1 MCRDKKNEN
10 LQCKGEK
17 KIPEGAAGPQPSH
30 QKTDELILTLEGGS
44 VGWMKLL
51 VLEGRARRAVRS
63 VVVNWEATEVHRLVT
78 MNITGGETGF
88 PAVFT
93 AV

>member
-30 QKTDELILTLEGGS
+30 QKTDELILTLEGG
-44 VGWMKLL
+44 MMLL
-51 VLEGRARRAVRS
+51 LLEGRARRAVRS

>member
-1 MCRDKKNEN
+1 VCRDKKNEN

-30 QKTDELILTLEGGS
+30 QKTDELILTLEGG
-44 VGWMKLL
+44 MMLL

-63 VVVNWEATEVHRLVT
+63 VVVNWEAAEVHRLVT
-78 MNITGGETGF
+78 MNITGVKQDF
-88 PAVFT
+88 PRCSRLCRSR
-93 AV
+93 